1 MTIGKR
7 KSWIEQSRLT
17 LESLESR
24 SLLSGIHGAATAR
37 VPDHHPAIVSTAT
50 AKSTA
55 VAAKSSSV
63 KSETH
68 LVANLTDATGA
79 SKVTGTAK
87 FESELKRG
95 VPVRELSVEVKGATA
110 GSVIQV
116 TATDAKGAVT
126 NLGTITVRA
135 AGSGKLKLTT
145 KSPDILAGSSIS
157 LNMTDAAG
165 TVTTLA
171 SGIFAV
177 PTKGSGSSHDS
188 GSAHDSG
195 SSHDSGSEHDDNETK
210 LAATFVDPASKLTGS
225 ACFESETEHGLV
237 VSELSVNLKGGTPG
251 AVIDVS
257 ISVDGTSPTTS
268 IGRITIG
275 KDGTGRLKLNRA
287 APAVTSSSVITL
299 SSVAT
304 ATDGTETVT
313 SITTATF
320 AVPAKSSKSSR

>member
-17 LESLESR
+17 LESLEAR

-37 VPDHHPAIVSTAT
+37 VADHHHPAIVSTAT
-50 AKSTA
+50 VKSTA
-55 VAAKSSSV
+55 VVARSSSA

-68 LVANLTDATGA
+68 LVANLADSTGA
-79 SKVTGTAK
+79 SKIIGTAK
-87 FESELKRG
+87 FESEFKRG
-95 VPVRELSVEVKGATA
+95 VAVRELSVEVKGATA

-116 TATDAKGAVT
+116 TATDAKGTVT
-126 NLGTITVRA
+126 NLGTITVKA

-157 LNMTDAAG
+157 LNITDAAG

-188 GSAHDSG
+188 GSDHD
-195 SSHDSGSEHDDNETK
+195 DDDNETK
-210 LAATFVDPASKLTGS
+210 LAATLVDPGSKLTGS

-237 VSELSVNLKGGTPG
+237 VSELSMKLKGGTPG
-251 AVIDVS
+251 AVMDVS
-257 ISVDGTSPTTS
+257 ISVDGTSAATS

-275 KDGTGRLKLNRA
+275 KDGTGRLKLNKTV
-287 APAVTSSSVITL
+287 PAVASSSVITL
-299 SSVAT
+299 SAVAT
-304 ATDGTETVT
+304 ATDGTEFVT
-313 SITTATF
+313 PVTNATF

>member
-68 LVANLTDATGA
+68 LVANLADATGA

-188 GSAHDSG
+188 GSA
-195 SSHDSGSEHDDNETK
+195 HDSGSEHDDNETK

>member
-17 LESLESR
+17 LESLETR

-37 VPDHHPAIVSTAT
+37 VPDHHPAIVSTAA

-68 LVANLTDATGA
+68 LVANLADATGA

-116 TATDAKGAVT
+116 TATDAKGTASV
-126 NLGTITVRA
+126 LGSITVKA
-135 AGSGKLKLTT
+135 DGSGKLKLTA

-157 LNMTDAAG
+157 LNSTDAAG
-165 TVTTLA
+165 TVSTLA

-177 PTKGSGSSHDS
+177 PTKGSGSGHDS
-188 GSAHDSG
+188 SDHT
-195 SSHDSGSEHDDNETK
+195 ETK
-210 LAATFVDPASKLTGS
+210 LAAKLVDPASKLTGS
-225 ACFESETEHGLV
+225 VCFESETEHGLV
-237 VSELSVNLKGGTPG
+237 VSELSVQLKGGTPG

-257 ISVDGTSPTTS
+257 ISLDGKSPASS
-268 IGRITIG
+268 IGQITIG
-275 KDGTGRLKLNRA
+275 ADGTGKLKLNKT
-287 APAVTSSSVITL
+287 APAVTATSVITL
-299 SSVAT
+299 STVST
-304 ATDGTETVT
+304 ATDGSVTVT
-313 SITTATF
+313 PITNATF
-320 AVPAKSSKSSR
+320 ATVPKPGR